1 MKNIS
6 FVLIGEIRGLLI
18 LPFLMITLAASTQNS
33 LYEIDLTNTPQQEI
47 RYDDLK
53 SFSGTSPDGTTLGV
67 NNRYFTKNGK
77 PWFPLMGEFHFIRY
91 PRQYWEE
98 EIVKMKNAG
107 LSIVATYIFWNAHE
121 NPQGTW
127 NWSGNEDLR
136 YFVELCRKHGMY
148 VWLRIGPWS
157 HGEQLF
163 GGHPLWIKRMRGKR
177 SNNKEYLTEAG
188 KLYNQIGKQVSGLFF
203 QDGGPVIGI
212 QLENEYASGDINHI
226 GTLKRM
232 ALDAGMKPVYFTIT
246 GNSVFHEDKFEAIP
260 LQGGYPYRGWEKGGG
275 KATKDFL
282 YGNDQWIMTDAL
294 GKVYYNINNY
304 PKGMCEQG
312 CGSQMTYRNRFV
324 VEPEVIEAHLQ
335 NQIGR
340 GMNLIGYYMFQGGT
354 QMPGLKEGGHPES
367 YDFQA
372 PLSEFGQIIPSY
384 KYLKVIHNFIRD
396 FGDELAPMVV
406 VEQDNPVRDE
416 NNTKDL
422 RYIVRATGNHGYLF
436 LNNTQVRIPMP
447 DKLFRMKIKLK
458 DETIEFP
465 RKKMLLKG
473 EKTAI
478 LPFNLDV
485 NGALMKYA
493 TAQPLSRFDEGDRQW
508 LFLTQVE
515 GMDVEL
521 AFDAASV
528 KKIKATGWDKQ
539 TENGMVYLT
548 PNRGGVIEITSTDGK
563 QISIVLLSRAE
574 AENSWRT
581 NINGR
586 ETLILTNAE
595 LMVDG
600 NNLDLR
606 QLDSTEIVFSL
617 FPKPKKCTVNGVKL
631 NPVSEGVFSK
641 YSVNISANEPEIKIT
656 NSQRDEATVE
666 IPQKLPDGISDI
678 FLEVKYLGSDITA
691 LDKDSIL
698 TDNLFN
704 GQSWMFGLKRYIN
717 GKQRQI
723 KFKVNPWKD
732 RITGVQDELVKRIKK
747 EGAVIKTIKVH
758 PQYRVVVE
766 VEKNAPA
773 GRNNNNFGY

>member
-1 MKNIS
+1 MKNIL
-6 FVLIGEIRGLLI
+6 FVLISDIRGLLT
-18 LPFLMITLAASTQNS
+18 LLFLMITAVIFSQNT
-33 LYEIDLTNTPQQEI
+33 LYEIDLTSTSQPSI

-53 SFSGTSPDGTTLGV
+53 AFSGTSPDGTTLGV
-67 NNRYFTKNGK
+67 NNRYFTKNGE
-77 PWFPLMGEFHFIRY
+77 PWFPLMGEFHFTRY

-121 NPQGTW
+121 NTKGTW

-177 SNNKEYLTEAG
+177 SNNKEYLAEAE
-188 KLYNQIGKQVSGLFF
+188 KLYKQIGKQVSGLFF
-203 QDGGPVIGI
+203 KDGGPVIGI
-212 QLENEYASGDINHI
+212 QLENEYASGDIDHI
-226 GTLKRM
+226 GTLKKM

-246 GNSVFHEDKFEAIP
+246 GNSVFHEDRFEAIP
-260 LQGGYPYRGWEKGGG
+260 LQGGYPYRGWESEGG

-294 GKVYYNINNY
+294 GKVFYNINNY
-304 PKGMCEQG
+304 PKGLCEQG

-324 VEPEVIEAHLQ
+324 VEPEMIEAHLQ

-354 QMPGLKEGGHPES
+354 QMPGLKEGGYPES

-372 PLSEFGQIIPSY
+372 PLSEFGLIRPSY

-396 FGDELAPMVV
+396 FGSELAPMVV

-416 NNTKDL
+416 NSTKDL
-422 RYIVRATGNHGYLF
+422 RYIVRASGNHGYLF

-447 DKLFRMKIKLK
+447 DKSFRMKVKLK

-465 RKKMLLKG
+465 RKRMVLKG

-478 LPFNLDV
+478 LPFNLNV
-485 NGALMKYA
+485 NGALMKYV
-493 TAQPLSRFDEGDRQW
+493 TAQPLSRFNVGGKQW
-508 LFLTQVE
+508 LFLTRVK

-521 AFDAASV
+521 AFDAAT
-528 KKIKATGWDKQ
+528 IKEIDATGWDKQ

-548 PNRGGVIEITSTDGK
+548 SNRGGVIEIISIDGK
-563 QISIVLLSRAE
+563 QSSIVLLSRAE

-586 ETLILTNAE
+586 ETLIITNAD
-595 LMVDG
+595 LISDG
-600 NNLDLR
+600 NRLDLR
-606 QLDSTEIVFSL
+606 QLDSSKIEFSL
-617 FPKPKKCTVNGVKL
+617 FPKPERCKVNEL
-631 NPVSEGVFSK
+631 ELSPISEGVFSR
-641 YSVNISANEPEIKIT
+641 YRVTISAKEPDIKIT
-656 NSQRDEATVE
+656 NPQRDEAMVE
-666 IPQKLPDGISDI
+666 IPRKLPDGISDI
-678 FLEVKYLGSDITA
+678 FLEVKYFGSDITA
-691 LDKDSIL
+691 LHNDSIL

-704 GQSWMFGLKRYIN
+704 GQPWMFGLKRYIN
-717 GKQRQI
+717 GKSRQI
-723 KFKVNPWKD
+723 RYKVKPWNN
-732 RITGVQDELVKRIKK
+732 RITGVPKELADKIKK
-747 EGAVIKTIKVH
+747 EGTTIESIKVH

-766 VEKNAPA
+766 VE
-773 GRNNNNFGY
+773 